1 MLISEFAAATGLSR
15 DTVRYYAR
23 LGLLRPAAGGKGGS
37 RPYQV
42 FGPEDLRAAELV
54 RVGQS
59 LGLSLK
65 AILALDRERRSDGMA
80 PPRAVEILDAQLREL
95 DRKAADLAMLR
106 RYLRAKID
114 RLNADGSGQS
124 ASHDPCACAVPL
136 PARRVAR
143 DEA

>member
-15 DTVRYYAR
+15 DTVRYYTR

-42 FGPEDLRAAELV
+42 FGPDDLHAAELV

-65 AILALDRERRSDGMA
+65 AILALDRERRSEGIA
-80 PPRAVEILDAQLREL
+80 PARAVEILDAQLREL
-95 DRKAADLAMLR
+95 ERKAADLAMLR

-114 RLNADGSGQS
+114 WLNAEGSQPRAQHG
-124 ASHDPCACAVPL
+124 PCACGVPL
-136 PARRVAR
+136 PARAATRGA
-143 DEA
+143 A